1 MVPHAPRSKTRKVTL
16 KSKGTT
22 FDLIKSRKNQRIF
35 WLYQEGERQ
44 GPDRRQPF
52 LENAE
57 LFNLF
62 TVSWPRKE
70 GPFTRV
76 FLRRGPLSRQHP
88 ENE

>member
-1 MVPHAPRSKTRKVTL
+1 MDGWVTGDQN
-16 KSKGTT
+16 SS
-22 FDLIKSRKNQRIF
+22 LILLNF
-35 WLYQEGERQ
+35 GYEDERQ

-70 GPFTRV
+70 GRFTRV
-76 FLRRGPLSRQHP
+76 FLRRGPLSRQYP

>member
-1 MVPHAPRSKTRKVTL
+1 MGRVGRVGRMDGHQKCP
-16 KSKGTT
+16 
-22 FDLIKSRKNQRIF
+22 LIFFILR
-35 WLYQEGERQ
+35 YEDERQ

-52 LENAE
+52 LENSE

-70 GPFTRV
+70 GRFTRV
-76 FLRRGPLSRQHP
+76 FLRRGLLSRQYP

>member
-1 MVPHAPRSKTRKVTL
+1 MTNNGVEKLDHLHSQIVIIGRAEYGL
-16 KSKGTT
+16 W
-22 FDLIKSRKNQRIF
+22 LIPYKAYVYER
-35 WLYQEGERQ
+35 ERQ

-70 GPFTRV
+70 GRFTRV
-76 FLRRGPLSRQHP
+76 FLRRGPLSRQYP